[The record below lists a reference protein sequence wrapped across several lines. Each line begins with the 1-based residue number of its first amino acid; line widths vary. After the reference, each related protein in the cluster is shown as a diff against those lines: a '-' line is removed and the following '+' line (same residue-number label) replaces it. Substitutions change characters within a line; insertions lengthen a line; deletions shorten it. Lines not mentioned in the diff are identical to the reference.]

1 MTQSGQGNDPQ
12 LPAVPP
18 AHEGVVLPAHG
29 DQGDQGRQQAAPAGG
44 QPWGQPWGPQAA
56 QQPPAQPQ
64 PPVQPQPYGQQQPA
78 AQPPQQPA
86 AYGYPPQQAGGYGY
100 PPQQAGGYGYPPQ
113 HAGGYGYPP
122 QQAGG
127 YGYPPQ
133 QAGGYGYPP
142 QQAGGYGYPPQNA
155 GGYGYPQPAQPQQ
168 PQQQPAPPNP
178 AQPAPPPYAS
188 QQPYVPQRPA
198 QPQPPAYGQQS
209 PAAPQPGPPPVAHA
223 ESTTVLRPVPSAG
236 PQPPAAPA
244 APGVGDATQVI
255 PPVTPTDIS
264 AAPTAAMPV
273 VPPAPAPGGDGDAT
287 QLIPPVGASAPG
299 GMPLPPGN
307 APAVPTPSASVPLP
321 PERRRE
327 APAESTTVLRPIR
340 ADGPQPPRGGAAPA
354 PGAAEETT
362 VLPGPIPAA
371 GGTTPQP
378 GGAPFAV
385 RPGRPGERQP
395 PMEFEGLF
403 RDGAAASATP
413 ERPDSTQQLPVFDD
427 RMDLNP
433 PGAGRRDA
441 EPRRGLSRGALIG
454 IVVAG
459 CAVAG
464 LAAGA
469 LLSGGDEG
477 GDDDKKSVNASSQ
490 PSADEEEPAPKESAS
505 PTADPVEAQAKA
517 LDTLLADSNDSRA
530 SVIAAVENIKT
541 CESLGTAASDLRT
554 AAQQRN
560 NLVTRLGQISVDK
573 LPNHTQLTE
582 QLNKAWRASASADN
596 HYAAWAKQVA
606 GKKGCHKGKARRTGQ
621 VALAEQASVQATEA
635 KTKAADLWNPIA
647 RKYTLTE
654 RRKEQL

>member
-29 DQGDQGRQQAAPAGG
+29 DQWGQGQQQAAPAGG

-56 QQPPAQPQ
+56 QQPPA
-64 PPVQPQPYGQQQPA
+64 QPQPYGQQQPA

-100 PPQQAGGYGYPPQ
+100 PPQ

-122 QQAGG
+122 EQAGG

-142 QQAGGYGYPPQNA
+142 QHA

-168 PQQQPAPPNP
+168 PPQQPAPPNP
-178 AQPAPPPYAS
+178 AQPSPPPYAS
-188 QQPYVPQRPA
+188 QQPYVPQQPA
-198 QPQPPAYGQQS
+198 QPQPPAYGQQPS
-209 PAAPQPGPPPVAHA
+209 AYGQQPPAAPQPGPPPVAPA

-236 PQPPAAPA
+236 PTPPAAPG
-244 APGVGDATQVI
+244 APGMGDATQVI
-255 PPVTPTDIS
+255 PPVAPMDIS
-264 AAPTAAMPV
+264 AAPTAAMPA
-273 VPPAPAPGGDGDAT
+273 VPSAPTPGADGDAT
-287 QLIPPVGASAPG
+287 QLIPPVGASGPG

-327 APAESTTVLRPIR
+327 APAESTTVLRPVR
-340 ADGPQPPRGGAAPA
+340 ADGPPPPGGAAPA

-395 PMEFEGLF
+395 PMEFDGLF
-403 RDGAAASATP
+403 RDGAAPAAP

-427 RMDLNP
+427 RMDLDP
-433 PGAGRRDA
+433 PGAGRGTGRRDA

-469 LLSGGDEG
+469 LLSGGDES

-490 PSADEEEPAPKESAS
+490 PSVEEKEPAPKESAS

-541 CESLGTAASDLRT
+541 CKSLGTAASDLRT

-582 QLNKAWRASASADN
+582 QLNKAWKASASADN
-596 HYAAWAKQVA
+596 HYAAWANQVA

-621 VALAEQASVQATEA
+621 VALAEQASVQATQA